1 MRCWAGVLWRCWTVL
16 QGVYTRVVLKK
27 GGNLVS
33 WALGV
38 LSKKIKKL
46 EYERGAGME
55 VVKSSSELGGD
66 LPKAGR

>member
-1 MRCWAGVLWRCWTVL
+1 MSR
-16 QGVYTRVVLKK
+16 
-27 GGNLVS
+27 
-33 WALGV
+33 ALGG